1 MGLHFCRLVPFCDR
15 PVTPRD
21 QPLLSQLVTQTRIL
35 AEDVLAQ
42 TSGSQKTSLEQRI
55 GHMPRVSSAAF
66 NAASSVSTSSSASPS
81 SSAASASLPAPT
93 SSSAVASEAE
103 VFSLWLTALTPL
115 KEGEK
120 MQWLRSTDTIGRL
133 QRCLEI
139 LSAMI
144 ARRNDPTRLVNVTR
158 ATVSSALRGVVS
170 AFLMRRD
177 ARDGNGETEEE
188 VEEEGSDGINRAEDA
203 EEERSSDAS
212 TSASSSAVAEEQME
226 TGDHH
231 QDEEEEGDSNE
242 NSNHVRDNEDN
253 YVRGDEA
260 VDSFADDVVDEDDEV
275 YYDNF

>member
-15 PVTPRD
+15 PVSPRD

-55 GHMPRVSSAAF
+55 GPMPRVSSAAF
-66 NAASSVSTSSSASPS
+66 NAASSVSASSSASPS
-81 SSAASASLPAPT
+81 ASAASASLPAPT

-133 QRCLEI
+133 QQCLEI

-170 AFLMRRD
+170 AFLMRGD
-177 ARDGNGETEEE
+177 ARDGNGETKEE
-188 VEEEGSDGINRAEDA
+188 VEEGINRAEDA

-231 QDEEEEGDSNE
+231 QDEEEEEGDSNE

-253 YVRGDEA
+253 YAPGDEA
-260 VDSFADDVVDEDDEV
+260 VDSFAEDAVDEDDEV